1 MTVIDIRPDVLQA
14 VDSTL
19 QRHRDLREVV
29 RNVGAVMPHASL
41 RSRCVVAEAWMR
53 VKYPYSDIDTDLI
66 RHQLSGR
73 VAC

>member
-1 MTVIDIRPDVLQA
+1 
-14 VDSTL
+14 
-19 QRHRDLREVV
+19 
-29 RNVGAVMPHASL
+29 
-41 RSRCVVAEAWMR
+41 VAEAWMR